1 MKKYEIIVE
10 ESIKETINKLKRLEN
25 KKILFFCIGNILKG
39 DDGVGEY
46 IYKRLHNKRGNI
58 QKISGGNAPLNY
70 IGKIQQFSPEIVI
83 IIDCIDS
90 KNLPGYVIFTSLNS
104 IYSLPV
110 DTHSGL
116 LKEFINTLTFDNE
129 WYILG
134 IQPQSL
140 HGVEKIS
147 HIVRNTADKII
158 EFINKEL

>member
-1 MKKYEIIVE
+1 MKDEIE
-10 ESIKETINKLKRLEN
+10 SSIKNVIEKLKRFKN

-58 QKISGGNAPLNY
+58 YKINGENAPLNY
-70 IGKIQQFSPEIVI
+70 IGKIQQLSPEIVI

-90 KNLPGYVIFTSLNS
+90 KNPPGYVVFTSLDS
-104 IYSLPV
+104 IYSSPI

-116 LKEFINTLTFDNE
+116 LKEFINTLTFNND

-134 IQPQSL
+134 IQPQIL
-140 HGVEKIS
+140 QGVNKIS
-147 HIVRNTADKII
+147 DIVRSTADKII
-158 EFINKEL
+158 EFINKEF

>member
-1 MKKYEIIVE
+1 MRDEIE
-10 ESIKETINKLKRLEN
+10 SSIKSVVEKLDKFKN

-58 QKISGGNAPLNY
+58 YKINGGNAPLNY
-70 IGKIQQFSPEIVI
+70 IGKIQKLSPEIVI

-90 KNLPGYVIFTSLNS
+90 KHSPGYVIFTSLDS
-104 IYSLPV
+104 IYSSPV

-116 LKEFINTLTFDNE
+116 LKEFVNTLTFSSE

-134 IQPQSL
+134 IQPRRLQ
-140 HGVEKIS
+140 GINEIS
-147 HIVRNTADKII
+147 GIVKRTADRII
-158 EFINKEL
+158 EFINKEF